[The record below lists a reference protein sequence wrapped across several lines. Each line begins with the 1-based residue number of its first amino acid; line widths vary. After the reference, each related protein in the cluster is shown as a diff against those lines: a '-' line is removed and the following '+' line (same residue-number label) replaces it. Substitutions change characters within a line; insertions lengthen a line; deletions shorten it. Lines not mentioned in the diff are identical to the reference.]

1 MTIFG
6 ICDTITRNEKEVF
19 VLSYK
24 TKNIIVYI
32 AVVIFSIL
40 FCYFG
45 NKYTMANYKLL
56 NNQGVDATHPGV
68 ITEITNEQDYTYQN
82 GLGGSKISFKCT
94 LKDTGEEIEGT
105 QVVDDYDP
113 VPYRKVTK
121 GIKSFWTMMIL
132 MVGSL
137 QNI

>member
-1 MTIFG
+1 
-6 ICDTITRNEKEVF
+6 
-19 VLSYK
+19 
-24 TKNIIVYI
+24 
-32 AVVIFSIL
+32 
-40 FCYFG
+40 
-45 NKYTMANYKLL
+45 MANYKLL